1 MNFFYYGYRTPDPSL
16 IQLLENHTGLVAV
29 DVETPSLEDRRL
41 LGIGFAIGP
50 TDSFYIPMGSPYI
63 PMATQKLLDP
73 TIPKVFHNG
82 HFDLMV
88 IDDSLHTTVANY
100 VDTIIE
106 AQLLGMRPNLADLCS
121 TLLGETKE
129 PISTLIG
136 TGVNTITMD
145 QVPVELVAKR
155 CCEDCQVTYRI
166 HEIIKDQVPQ
176 EALTLEL
183 QLMPIIMAME
193 QRGILVDRDKV
204 DSHYKEAK
212 RQMDFYL
219 QVSEGQG
226 CNPGSSKQVAAVL
239 QSRGWQIP
247 YNRHTKKPIMNEEAL
262 RTYFLEDPFTHI
274 VLGYRKYQHQVS
286 WFKKLLSEHIK
297 PDGKIHGRFHQ
308 AVTDSGRLSS
318 SKPNL
323 QNPEPRVRDIFIPSP
338 GNIARSLDF
347 SQIELRMAAY
357 LSQDPVMLKVFADPL
372 GDIHGETA
380 LRLNIQ
386 RRRAKDVNFA
396 ILYGGDAY
404 TLLIRAG
411 IPLEEGKALI
421 KAHRQGFKGLW
432 SWVDERKSFVKANG
446 YIETLLGRRRYFPL
460 ALNGNKWEVE
470 KSLREAINHPIQGS
484 AAEVLK
490 RAMLVWKDLPQ
501 VNSLH
506 DETWLDILPDMDI
519 PEEIKVAPFPIPL
532 GKKVGL
538 SWGGM
543 VEYK

>member
-63 PMATQKLLDP
+63 PIATQKLLDP

-88 IDDSLHTTVANY
+88 IDDSLCIRVANY

-274 VLGYRKYQHQVS
+274 VVSNRK
-286 WFKKLLSEHIK
+286 
-297 PDGKIHGRFHQ
+297 
-308 AVTDSGRLSS
+308 
-318 SKPNL
+318 
-323 QNPEPRVRDIFIPSP
+323 
-338 GNIARSLDF
+338 
-347 SQIELRMAAY
+347 
-357 LSQDPVMLKVFADPL
+357 
-372 GDIHGETA
+372 
-380 LRLNIQ
+380 
-386 RRRAKDVNFA
+386 
-396 ILYGGDAY
+396 
-404 TLLIRAG
+404 
-411 IPLEEGKALI
+411 
-421 KAHRQGFKGLW
+421 
-432 SWVDERKSFVKANG
+432 
-446 YIETLLGRRRYFPL
+446 
-460 ALNGNKWEVE
+460 
-470 KSLREAINHPIQGS
+470 
-484 AAEVLK
+484 
-490 RAMLVWKDLPQ
+490 
-501 VNSLH
+501 
-506 DETWLDILPDMDI
+506 
-519 PEEIKVAPFPIPL
+519 
-532 GKKVGL
+532 
-538 SWGGM
+538 
-543 VEYK
+543 